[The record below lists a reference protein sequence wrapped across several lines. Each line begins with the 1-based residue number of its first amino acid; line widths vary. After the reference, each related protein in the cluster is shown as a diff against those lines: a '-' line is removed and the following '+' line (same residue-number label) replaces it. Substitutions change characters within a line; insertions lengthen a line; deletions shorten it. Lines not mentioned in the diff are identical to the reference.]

1 MMEKL
6 LKKGTELAENRRDKS
21 RQEIKSALEQILPD
35 QISAEEIP
43 GGIAVQSPDLG
54 DELIVNSS
62 LRDVAFLMR
71 GVR

>member
-6 LKKGTELAENRRDKS
+6 LKKGAKLAENRRDKS
-21 RQEIKSALEQILPD
+21 RHEIKSALEQVLPEY
-35 QISAEEIP
+35 ISVEEIP
-43 GGIAVQSPDLG
+43 DGLAVQSPDLG
-54 DELIVNSS
+54 EELIVNSS